1 MVSWEK
7 HNRKNYGRKNQ
18 VGKNKVFGKN
28 TVGKNKVFGKKHG
41 RKNTVGKNTVAKK
54 QNPVAKSEG

>member
-18 VGKNKVFGKN
+18 
-28 TVGKNKVFGKKHG
+28 VGKNKVFGKKHG

>member
-1 MVSWEK
+1 MVVKTRSVKTRCSE
-7 HNRKNYGRKNQ
+7 
-18 VGKNKVFGKN
+18 KN